1 MKIRAAR
8 SDDLDAIK
16 ALLAEN
22 ELPVAD
28 INAALLADFLVA
40 EYSGGQIVGSVA
52 VERFERSALL
62 RSLAV
67 ARTARN
73 ERLGTML
80 LTHAELL
87 ARASDV
93 SDLWLLT
100 TTAAGFFRCSGYA
113 DVDRDAASAEMQA
126 STVCPAVSDKRCL
139 HDKKAIAPAV
149 GRSRA
154 ILQLVSLT
162 FGSRSHNAAVLAYR

>member
-1 MKIRAAR
+1 MKIRTAR
-8 SDDLDAIK
+8 SDDLDVVK
-16 ALLAEN
+16 ALLSEN
-22 ELPVAD
+22 ELPAAD
-28 INAALLADFLVA
+28 VTAGLLADFLVA
-40 EYSGGQIVGSVA
+40 EDAGGKNIGSVG
-52 VERFERSALL
+52 VERFGHSALL

-113 DVDRDAASAEMQA
+113 DVDRSTAPAEMQA
-126 STVCPAVSDKRCL
+126 STQFAQLCPASAVCMT
-139 HDKKAIAPAV
+139 KK
-149 GRSRA
+149 
-154 ILQLVSLT
+154 L
-162 FGSRSHNAAVLAYR
+162 